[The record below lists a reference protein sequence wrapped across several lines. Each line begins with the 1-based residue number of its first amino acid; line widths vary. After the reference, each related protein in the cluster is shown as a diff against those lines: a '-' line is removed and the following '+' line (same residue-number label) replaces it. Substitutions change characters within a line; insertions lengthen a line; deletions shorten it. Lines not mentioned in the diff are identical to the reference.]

1 MKLFFMLL
9 AGLVSLNVM
18 AFDVCEFGDTS
29 AFDDA
34 VVATDITEVKTS
46 SNHNDFTAIE
56 KKMTLETMLAD
67 KYNTNMT
74 MKEALLGFGDFHEYS
89 HGKPGSN
96 AGSIVYYEVGSYQ
109 FALVHSWPG
118 DNEYGAFVKVAK
130 DGSIEI
136 LATVNDGFMECK

>member
-1 MKLFFMLL
+1 MKLFLILL

-18 AFDVCEFGDTS
+18 AFDVCEFDDTS
-29 AFDDA
+29 TFDDA

-46 SNHNDFTAIE
+46 SDHNAFTATE
-56 KKMTLETMLAD
+56 KKMIWETMLAD
-67 KYNTNMT
+67 KYNANMT

-96 AGSIVYYEVGSYQ
+96 AGSIVYYQVGKYK

-118 DNEYGAFVKVAK
+118 DNEYGAFVEVAN